1 MAKRLY
7 VGNLPYTTSEPQLR
21 EMFSQAGE
29 VLEVM
34 VVVDRDTRQGKGFAF
49 IEMQTD
55 EGAKKAIEMFDGF
68 EVDHRS
74 IVVNEARPKE
84 ERRQQSARPRYQGS
98 WSPRR

>member
-34 VVVDRDTRQGKGFAF
+34 VVVGTSVFSMVTLAQLCPELPSPV
-49 IEMQTD
+49 ITTD
-55 EGAKKAIEMFDGF
+55 QVCDVSGG
-68 EVDHRS
+68 VS
-74 IVVNEARPKE
+74 V
-84 ERRQQSARPRYQGS
+84 
-98 WSPRR
+98 